1 MLKATM
7 LSLCL
12 LAGSAFAQEDAATKT
27 RGKALEL
34 IREVV
39 PKEAYEA
46 MIDQMYTQMGASMG
60 QMGQKLS
67 PADMKKLGDVVREVM
82 TYDELVQ
89 WSADVYVKHFTLK
102 ELEDLA
108 KFYRTPTGKKAAR
121 LLPKLGGEIGA
132 IFGPL
137 IMQRMP
143 AAMKKHGLLPGG
155 AAGGPTP
162 GGH

>member
-1 MLKATM
+1 
-7 LSLCL
+7 
-12 LAGSAFAQEDAATKT
+12 
-27 RGKALEL
+27 
-34 IREVV
+34 
-39 PKEAYEA
+39 
-46 MIDQMYTQMGASMG
+46 
-60 QMGQKLS
+60 
-67 PADMKKLGDVVREVM
+67 VVREVM